1 MITIYQGETLAFAL
15 SASDLEGED
24 LKGFQVRAAMVL
36 MPVKIQSNSFR
47 RDCCCQP
54 APQPKNILT
63 WSADVDNQTGTAA
76 WILTT
81 TQSASLPVGNYAI
94 EVALLD
100 IVSGQE
106 IKKKTVE
113 IIEVIPSYTI

>member
-1 MITIYQGETLAFAL
+1 MAFAL

-24 LKGFQVRAAMVL
+24 LKDFQVRAAMVL
-36 MPVKIQSNSFR
+36 MPANIQSKSFR

-54 APQPKNILT
+54 ASQPKTILT
-63 WSADVDNQTGTAA
+63 WSTDVDNQTGTAA

-81 TQSASLPVGNYAI
+81 TQSSSLPVGNYAI

>member
-1 MITIYQGETLAFAL
+1 MAFAL
-15 SASDLEGED
+15 SASDLEGKD
-24 LKGFQVRAAMVL
+24 LTGFQVRAAMVL

-47 RDCCCQP
+47 RDCCCHP